1 MERSRNGN
9 DAMQDYSVKIVQ
21 LNNAADGTLLGVQ
34 LGRVCIQNNI
44 PVASVAAALNVSKS
58 VVYKWF
64 TGRGEVGKHLRDKVE
79 AYYRSIPPAAAPA
92 TPQTPDA

>member
-1 MERSRNGN
+1 MGWHCNGN

-21 LNNAADGTLLGVQ
+21 LNEQADSNLLGVQ
-34 LGRVCIQNNI
+34 LGRACIQNNI
-44 PVASVAAALNVSKS
+44 PVATVAHTLNVSKS

-79 AYYRSIPPAAAPA
+79 AYYRSIPPAAASA
-92 TPQTPDA
+92 TSSLINA